1 MTSFPRRATLL
12 VAATLVA
19 ALAQA
24 SGADTSQLLN
34 FRPSSF
40 SGTWKLNREK
50 SKWRSLRKPISVIV
64 TIAHKEA
71 AFSYSGSLV
80 DADGELRNFEFNGFV
95 DGKEYP
101 AQREY
106 GEGKVI
112 LKWAGPNTL
121 TATFKTNDGR
131 WAETTTRS
139 LSRDGKTLTQQL
151 RVRGPDGE
159 VTWTEVYE
167 KL

>member
-1 MTSFPRRATLL
+1 MTSFPQQATLL
-12 VAATLVA
+12 VASTLVI

-24 SGADTSQLLN
+24 FGADVTQFLN
-34 FRPSSF
+34 FQQSSF

-50 SKWRSLRKPISVIV
+50 SKWKSLRKPISVIV
-64 TIAHKEA
+64 TIDHKQP

-80 DADGELRNFEFNGFV
+80 DADGELRNFEFSGFV

-112 LKWAGPNTL
+112 LKWAGLNTL

-131 WAETTTRS
+131 WVETTSRS
-139 LSRDGKTLTQQL
+139 LSRNGKTLTQQL
-151 RVRGPDGE
+151 RVKGPEGE
-159 VTWTEVYE
+159 VTWTEIYE